1 MKDINE
7 MTRAEF
13 EALPILRETELVKA
27 QGIVL
32 LPTTGKHDSGYG
44 YFYAI
49 PYLHGFPI
57 GKLPKYDVFNAINI
71 RYVNVDCLYRSK
83 LMRIIF
89 CGVETVSVAMHN
101 SLGGINGL

>member
-13 EALPILRETELVKA
+13 EALPILDEKSQIMA

-32 LPTTGKHDSGYG
+32 LPMKGKHDSGYG

-49 PYLHGFPI
+49 PYLKGTPI
-57 GKLPKYDVFNAINI
+57 GKLPSYDVFSVIDI
-71 RYVNVDCLYRSK
+71 RYVNIDCLYGSK

-89 CGVETVSVAMHN
+89 
-101 SLGGINGL
+101 GGIKEVSASMHEVWGK